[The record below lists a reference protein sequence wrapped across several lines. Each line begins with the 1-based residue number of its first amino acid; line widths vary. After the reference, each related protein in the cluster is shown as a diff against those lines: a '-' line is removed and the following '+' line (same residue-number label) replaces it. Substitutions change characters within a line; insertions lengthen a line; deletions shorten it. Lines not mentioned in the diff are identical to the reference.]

1 MQPGK
6 PLVSISMIGASLLL
20 ATLWTTTACRGPGDD
35 DSHAGSGGD
44 HSHDDHGS
52 AQDQGHDES
61 HGHVHGGDGDSFAV
75 TAWGER
81 FELFPEIDALVAG
94 ETAISHTHV
103 TRLADFSPLTRG
115 TVTAVLRAPG
125 GGETVA
131 RGTEPVRP
139 GIYNLEIEPPDPGVY
154 ELTFR
159 IDDGEAQDEIA
170 AGTVRVGT
178 AEEPGGLDEAPAG
191 SATRASPGEPVSFL
205 KEDQWQT
212 PFATAWVERDSIRAS
227 VEGPGRLRP
236 AAGGEIVLTAPVD
249 GVIRSSNGAW
259 PYLGGSVRR
268 DAAVFQITQLAEPE
282 ESLAH
287 LEGELQ
293 ELDAE
298 LDVAR
303 RQLERMEQLE
313 LEEIVAR
320 RQVELV
326 EAEVGALEARREAAR
341 RDLETAR
348 TARGAS
354 GDASASAGDRMTIR
368 APWNGR
374 VASVAVTPGE
384 SVEAGDELARLVRT
398 RPLWLEVALSPTEAA
413 RLVGDPAGVLVTR
426 SGDSE
431 ALPLER
437 VRQVSQAPEVDPH
450 TGTVGVVLEVPD
462 PPATLHIGT
471 ALAVEI
477 LLPELREGVVIPTS
491 ALVDDGGVP
500 VVFVQLDGESFLR
513 REVTVLHRQGDRLL
527 VEALTPGERLV
538 TRGGDTVRRSTLMT
552 SGGSHDHIH

>member
-1 MQPGK
+1 M
-6 PLVSISMIGASLLL
+6 LGATVLL
-20 ATLWTTTACRGPGDD
+20 ATLWASTACRGPEAP
-35 DSHAGSGGD
+35 DSRAGSGGD

-52 AQDQGHDES
+52 AQNQGHDES
-61 HGHVHGGDGDSFAV
+61 HGHVHGGDVDSFAV

-81 FELFPEIDALVAG
+81 FELFPEIDALVSG
-94 ETAISHTHV
+94 ETSHSHTHV

-139 GIYNLEIEPPDPGVY
+139 GIYDLELRPPSPGLY
-154 ELTFR
+154 TLTFR
-159 IDDGEAQDEIA
+159 IDDGEAPEEIA

-178 AEEPGGLDEAPAG
+178 AEDPGGLDEPPPGPAAG
-191 SATRASPGEPVSFL
+191 PSPGEPVSFL
-205 KEDQWQT
+205 KEDQWQI
-212 PFATAWVERDSIRAS
+212 PFATAWVERGSIRAS
-227 VEGPGRLRP
+227 VRGPGRLGP

-249 GVIRSSNGAW
+249 GVIQSPNGAW

-268 DAAVFQITQLAEPE
+268 DTAVFQITQLAEPE
-282 ESLAH
+282 ASLAH

-293 ELDAE
+293 EIEAE

-303 RQLERMEQLE
+303 RQLERMERLEREEVVARRDVE
-313 LEEIVAR
+313 LEEAH
-320 RQVELV
+320 
-326 EAEVGALEARREAAR
+326 VGALEARREAAR

-348 TARGAS
+348 AARGGAS
-354 GDASASAGDRMTIR
+354 GDASASAGTEDRMTLR

-374 VASVAVTPGE
+374 VASVTVTPGE
-384 SVEAGDELARLVRT
+384 SVEAGDELARLVRI

-413 RLVGDPAGVLVTR
+413 RLDGDPAGVLVTR
-426 SGDSE
+426 AGNAE
-431 ALPLER
+431 ALRLER
-437 VRQVSQAPEVDPH
+437 VRQVSQAPEVDLH
-450 TGTVGVVLEVPD
+450 TGTVGVVLEIPD

-471 ALAVEI
+471 ALDVEI
-477 LLPELREGVVIPTS
+477 LLPETREGVVIPTS

-527 VEALTPGERLV
+527 VEGLTPGERLV

-552 SGGSHDHIH
+552 AGGSHGHIH